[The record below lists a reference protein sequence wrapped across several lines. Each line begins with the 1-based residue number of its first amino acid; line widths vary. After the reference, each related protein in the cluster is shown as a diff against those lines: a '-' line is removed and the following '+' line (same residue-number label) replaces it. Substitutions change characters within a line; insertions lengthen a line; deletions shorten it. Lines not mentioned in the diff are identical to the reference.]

1 MRRTETLALVP
12 FCLLLASDPAVAA
25 GYLGARAESL
35 EPLRIGI
42 GDDGYGM
49 EPKQYRIET
58 GRGYRLEVQSTGVI
72 ECELEMREFLD
83 NVWIRQ
89 VRAGDVEFLNPAFS
103 VVELDDEGTF
113 ELTFVPV
120 RPGEYEF
127 GCEGLED
134 RGLSGTIVVE

>member
-1 MRRTETLALVP
+1 MFRSFALATLCTLVAAGP
-12 FCLLLASDPAVAA
+12 ASAA

-49 EPKQYRIET
+49 EPKEYRIET
-58 GRGYRLEVQSTGVI
+58 GKGYKLTVQSTGLV
-72 ECELEMREFLD
+72 ECELDMREFLD
-83 NVWIRQ
+83 SVWVRQ
-89 VRAGDVEFLNPAFS
+89 LQAGEVEFANPVFS
-103 VVELDDEGTF
+103 VVELDDEGEF
-113 ELTFVPV
+113 ELTFVPI

>member
-1 MRRTETLALVP
+1 MFRSFALATLCTLVAAGP
-12 FCLLLASDPAVAA
+12 ASAA

-49 EPKQYRIET
+49 EPKAYRIET
-58 GRGYRLEVQSTGVI
+58 GKGYKLTVQSTGLV
-72 ECELEMREFLD
+72 ECELDMREFLD
-83 NVWIRQ
+83 SVWVRQ
-89 VRAGDVEFLNPAFS
+89 LQAGEVEFANPVFS
-103 VVELDDEGTF
+103 VVELDDEGEF
-113 ELTFVPV
+113 ELTFVPI

-127 GCEGLED
+127 GCEGLEG